1 MHILTF
7 MFNNF
12 YEYKNKVAF
21 IWKSQQFTYSYL
33 SQRIDF
39 WLNNLKNFE
48 KSSIVGLESDYSPE
62 TISILFA
69 LIKKNHIIVPLDNT
83 QGDKNKKKIEI
94 AELDYLIK
102 ISKDEEI
109 KIIEYKSKEK
119 NKLYNQIKNTTVPGL
134 VLFTSGSSGYPKA
147 ALHDLSKLLLKFETK
162 RNALLTINFLLFD
175 HWGGLNTLFHILSN
189 GGTVVF
195 LENRNPDYVCEQ
207 ISKNKVE
214 LLPTSPTFLN
224 LMLLSRAYERHNL
237 QSLKIITYGSEPMPE
252 NVLKRLRNVFP
263 NVKLQQTYG
272 LIELGVMSSKSK
284 DNESLW
290 VKIGGNGFE
299 TRIVDGLLEIKSKS
313 AMIGYLNA
321 ESPYTNDGWFR
332 TGDAVEV
339 EGEYLKILGRKS
351 ELINVGGEKVYPQE
365 VENFILTIDG
375 VLDVEVYGEKSLF
388 TGNIVCARVFV
399 EPDSYFDEKNMKLK
413 IKKLCKEKL
422 ESFKIPVKISLT
434 NTPLY
439 SNRFKKQRT
448 N

>member
-1 MHILTF
+1 

-12 YEYKNKVAF
+12 YEYNNKVAF
-21 IWKSQQFTYSYL
+21 IWKNQQFTYSYL

-48 KSSIVGLESDYSPE
+48 KGSIVGLESDYSPE

-109 KIIEYKSKEK
+109 KIIEYNSKEK
-119 NKLYNQIKNTTVPGL
+119 NILYNQIKNATVPGL

-224 LMLLSRAYERHNL
+224 LMLLSRAFERHNL

-321 ESPYTNDGWFR
+321 ESPYTVDGWFR

-375 VLDVEVYGEKSLF
+375 VLDVEVYGEKNLF

-399 EPDSYFDEKNMKLK
+399 EPDSYCDGKNMKLK

-434 NTPLY
+434 STPLY